1 MSCKTIL
8 PTNIDEIINAL
19 DLVGCER
26 LIKTKEQINKIEN
39 FNNALK
45 IDEEFLSLM
54 IDEYEAG
61 AFRDFESNLRE
72 LVRFAQQNYPKLGT
86 VEAVKKVFEAVG
98 IEANL
103 EEWFSYG
110 GEPYHFKIKADSISD
125 EQTWI
130 KLKNLIAFTKNVR
143 SVLDSIGIDTQINST
158 IYRATAFKTG
168 QKANIYLKINPEI
181 RDTGINFGLTRRY
194 TLKISIGVN
203 TPELHIANTT
213 KYFGGGVRLANKQI
227 IGVTNG

>member
-8 PTNIDEIINAL
+8 PANINEVINAL
-19 DLVGCER
+19 DLLGCER
-26 LIKTKEQINKIEN
+26 LTDIKEQIKKIEN

-45 IDEEFLSLM
+45 IDEEFLPLM
-54 IDEYEAG
+54 VDEYEAG

-72 LVRFAQQNYPKLGT
+72 LVRFAQKNYPKLGT

-110 GEPYHFKIKADSISD
+110 GEPYHFKVKANSIAD

-130 KLKNLIAFTKNVR
+130 ILKNLITFTKNVR

-168 QKANIYLKINPEI
+168 QKANIYLKINPAI
-181 RDTGINFGLTRRY
+181 NDTSINCGLARRY
-194 TLKISIGVN
+194 ALRVSVGVN
-203 TPELHIANTT
+203 TPELYIANTT
-213 KYFGGGVRLANKQI
+213 K
-227 IGVTNG
+227 